1 MPDGG
6 SVWLTSMPA
15 TAFRVHAN
23 MALRQIH
30 QFRRFCFMRDEVDL
44 IIDQGYS
51 KNRIF
56 EIPWG
61 IPIPNITKIH
71 LFFYISYVVTNK
83 VENFMKLKL

>member
-1 MPDGG
+1 M
-6 SVWLTSMPA
+6 
-15 TAFRVHAN
+15 
-23 MALRQIH
+23 IK
-30 QFRRFCFMRDEVDL
+30 
-44 IIDQGYS
+44 

-56 EIPWG
+56 EMPWG